1 MTEEEVSYQ
10 LVPFYYSFVVVRL
23 RLTKSYD
30 NKVSEYEISEYE
42 IRNLDT
48 PRNWVW

>member
-10 LVPFYYSFVVVRL
+10 LVPFYYSFVIVRL

-30 NKVSEYEISEYE
+30 NKVSEYEI
-42 IRNLDT
+42 RNLDT